1 MLITAAAPAETFPIW
16 RRAQIEFTR
25 HARELSPSPCV
36 LRTTRLLASDEA
48 ERVSD
53 WYLEPA
59 PAPGEDVMRAYAA
72 LERDVTRLFGIV
84 RRELGV
90 HVGYLHLDG
99 DPYAGAADLCADL
112 RDRRSM
118 FLTTIAC
125 EEPHPLLGGEEGG
138 VVDQL
143 RVVHD
148 VFGHA
153 ALGLGFDLQSEF
165 ATWLQCRVLFSPE
178 ARPAAFT
185 ELVGAVTAFI
195 TTGGKPPLVAKLPP
209 RDLLP
214 SGG

>member
-1 MLITAAAPAETFPIW
+1 MLITETAAPAETFPTW
-16 RRAQIEFTR
+16 RRAQIEFAR
-25 HARELSPSPCV
+25 RARELPLPPER
-36 LRTTRLLASDEA
+36 LRGTGFLRPDVA
-48 ERVSD
+48 ERIAD
-53 WYLEPA
+53 WYLEDA
-59 PAPGEDVMRAYAA
+59 PQADVHGAYAA
-72 LERDVTRLFGIV
+72 LERDTARLFGLI

-90 HVGYLHLDG
+90 RVGYVHMDG
-99 DPYAGAADLCADL
+99 DPYASAAELCADL
-112 RDRRSM
+112 RERRSM

-125 EEPHPLLGGEEGG
+125 EAAPHPLLGGDEGG
-138 VVDQL
+138 PVDQL

-165 ATWLQCRVLFSPE
+165 STWLQCRVLFSPE

-185 ELVGAVTAFI
+185 ELVGAVTAYI
-195 TTGGKPPLVAKLPP
+195 TTGEKPRLMAKLPP